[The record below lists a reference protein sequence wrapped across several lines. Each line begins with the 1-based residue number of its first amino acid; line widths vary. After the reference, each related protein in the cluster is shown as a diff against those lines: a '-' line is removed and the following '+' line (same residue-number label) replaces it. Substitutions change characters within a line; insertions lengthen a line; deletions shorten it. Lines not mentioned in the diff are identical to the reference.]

1 MKVIPVTAFL
11 RATLESLSL
20 TDRLPAAAAL
30 QADPRISYSG
40 YIPDAHYPAANDT
53 VTKLPLIVA
62 VHGTGRDS
70 YRYVDVW
77 QDFADEHRVAVI
89 APLFPSFLQ
98 GPLDVDAYHFL
109 GRPPPWSGEPAESW
123 LSHTVDVP
131 GGPDV
136 DIQPVDPDTYLRYD
150 LLLLDLLTEVSTRW
164 PGIETEKIFLMG
176 FSGGGQ
182 FVHRFFY
189 LHPERLEGLC
199 VGSPGSITLLD
210 YTQTWPTG
218 LQNFHEIFGQ
228 HVNIEKLK
236 GVPVTGAVGSNDVDT
251 DGIRFRLNVPGSN
264 FGTPEEVKQTR
275 IQRLTTLFQNWQ
287 AAGLNATYAI
297 VQGPVHEMEKV
308 NPPFEEFFK
317 GLVGQWW
324 AKRIV

>member
-11 RATLESLSL
+11 RASLESLSL

-40 YIPDAHYPAANDT
+40 YIPDAHYPTSNHS

-77 QDFADEHRVAVI
+77 KDFADQYKVAVI

-98 GPLDVDAYHFL
+98 GPLDIDSYHFL
-109 GRPPPWSGEPAESW
+109 GRPPPWNGEPAETW
-123 LSHTVDVP
+123 LSSAADVP

-136 DIQPVDPDTYLRYD
+136 AIEPVDPDRYLRYD

-189 LHPERLEGLC
+189 LHPERLDGVC
-199 VGSPGSITLLD
+199 IGSPGSTTLLD
-210 YTQTWPTG
+210 TTQTWPTG
-218 LQNFHEIFGQ
+218 LQNFHEIFGR
-228 HVNIEKLK
+228 HVDIEKLRH
-236 GVPVTGAVGSNDVDT
+236 VPVTGAVGSNDVKS
-251 DGIRFRLNVPGSN
+251 DGIRLRLNVPGSK
-264 FGTPEEVKQTR
+264 FGTPEEAKQTR
-275 IQRLTTLFQNWQ
+275 VQRLTTLFQNWQ
-287 AAGLNATYAI
+287 AAGLNATYTI
-297 VQGPVHEMEKV
+297 VPGPAHEMEKV

-317 GLVGQWW
+317 RLVEQWW
-324 AKRIV
+324 AKRTV